1 MPSKHREEKCR
12 GGREKSRWLRDFL
25 DGPGPDP
32 LVGTLSFH
40 LREGEERAQVR
51 SPWVELRSHV
61 PCSLAKKM
69 KKVKVTG
76 KVDEFFLFF
85 IFAHHATQLVG
96 ELGSSFQ
103 LLYYFYKQKELNK
116 FTSKTTTTT
125 TTKPSQVPGIFFSV
139 LLLCIFH
146 C

>member
-116 FTSKTTTTT
+116 FTSKSTT

>member
-1 MPSKHREEKCR
+1 
-12 GGREKSRWLRDFL
+12 
-25 DGPGPDP
+25 
-32 LVGTLSFH
+32 
-40 LREGEERAQVR
+40 
-51 SPWVELRSHV
+51 
-61 PCSLAKKM
+61 M

-76 KVDEFFLFF
+76 KVDEFLNFFL
-85 IFAHHATQLVG
+85 ATMPHSLW

-116 FTSKTTTTT
+116 FTSKKKKKQ
-125 TTKPSQVPGIFFSV
+125 KPSQVPGIFFSV